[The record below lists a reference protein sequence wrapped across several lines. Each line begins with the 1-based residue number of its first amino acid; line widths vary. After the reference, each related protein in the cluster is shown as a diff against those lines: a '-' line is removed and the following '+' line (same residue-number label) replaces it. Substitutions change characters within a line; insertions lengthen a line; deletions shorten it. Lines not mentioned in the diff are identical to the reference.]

1 MKFYIFILSFIFSMN
16 LQGKTIVLKISNPK
30 PKIYVKYK
38 DTVMWRGER
47 NDVKV
52 SVSGK
57 YKIKRVV
64 LKGGVVSVGEGIYRL
79 FIEKGFKA
87 NLLVFLEAPNGK
99 VSLGYQ
105 KLMTVVDREIPIA
118 IMNYV
123 ANDSVIKKNAVI
135 KCSQLK
141 GRFVNGKL
149 TKIKSFDMKIS
160 NGEKMETYK
169 STNDFLTLP
178 MRNAVRK
185 YIKHGSIIQFTNI
198 RWISKEKVNKKLE
211 DLLLFVNDN
220 KTKW

>member
-1 MKFYIFILSFIFSMN
+1 MHAKELRFESAAMPEVGVASAIILDEDLSTVTFSF
-16 LQGKTIVLKISNPK
+16 
-30 PKIYVKYK
+30 
-38 DTVMWRGER
+38 
-47 NDVKV
+47 
-52 SVSGK
+52 
-57 YKIKRVV
+57 
-64 LKGGVVSVGEGIYRL
+64 
-79 FIEKGFKA
+79 
-87 NLLVFLEAPNGK
+87 
-99 VSLGYQ
+99 
-105 KLMTVVDREIPIA
+105 DREIPIA
-118 IMNYV
+118 IMNFV

-141 GRFVNGKL
+141 GRFVNGEL

-198 RWISKEKVNKKLE
+198 RWISKENVNKKLE